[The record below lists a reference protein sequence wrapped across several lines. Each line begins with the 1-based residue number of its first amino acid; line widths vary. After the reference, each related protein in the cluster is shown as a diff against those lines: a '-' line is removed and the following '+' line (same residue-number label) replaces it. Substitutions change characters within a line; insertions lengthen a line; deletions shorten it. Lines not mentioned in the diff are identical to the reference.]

1 MSMAVSSA
9 DKKTLWGNF
18 LSLASLK
25 GFDYILPLITLPY
38 LVRVLGVEHFGVVS
52 FAQSFAQYFILITQ
66 YGFTL
71 SATREISLNRD
82 DPKKIN
88 EIFLSVMTVKLLL
101 AAACFLILL
110 STVAVFPLFR
120 DYWMVHLFSFGLVM
134 GDVLIPVWFFQ
145 GMERMKFIA
154 YFNISAKLIF
164 TCLVFLLVRGPEDVM
179 LVPLVNGI
187 GFVSVGLVSLYV
199 VNRYFSIR
207 FFVPPVAMVR
217 HLFVDGWNIFMANIT
232 PSLYHN
238 SSTFLLGILASNTAV
253 GYYTAGAKLIEV
265 GNAFMYIIART
276 IYPYMNRNRNAFQ
289 TMKKYL
295 LAPGLLM
302 TIAFLL
308 TADIAVKILFT
319 DAFGDTALV
328 LRLLAVSPLTIGVMG
343 AYGSNYLLVHK
354 QDKLYM
360 RIIMYS
366 SVGGLVL
373 LCGGIVFFQ
382 HYGAAVTV
390 SITRVVM
397 AALCFAAYRR
407 LKAAETPE
415 AA

>member
-1 MSMAVSSA
+1 MADAIPSA

-38 LVRVLGVEHFGVVS
+38 LVRVLGVEHFGIVS

-82 DPKKIN
+82 DPQKIN
-88 EIFLSVMTVKLLL
+88 EIFLAVMAVKLLL
-101 AAACFLILL
+101 AVACFLVLL
-110 STVAVFPLFR
+110 SVIMLFPLFTA
-120 DYWMVHLFSFGLVM
+120 YWTVHLFSFGLVL

-154 YFNISAKLIF
+154 YFNIAAKLIF

-179 LVPLVNGI
+179 MVPLVNGI
-187 GFVSVGLVSLYV
+187 GFVSVGFVSLWFV
-199 VNRYFSIR
+199 HRHFSIR
-207 FFVPPVAMVR
+207 WYLPALGSVR
-217 HLFVDGWNIFMANIT
+217 RLFVEGWHIFIANIT

-238 SSTFLLGILASNTAV
+238 SSTFLLGILSSNIAV
-253 GYYTAGAKLIEV
+253 GYYSAGAKLVEV

-276 IYPYMNRNRNAFQ
+276 IYPYMNRNRGAFEG
-289 TMKKYL
+289 MKKYL
-295 LAPGLLM
+295 LVPGLIM
-302 TIAFLL
+302 TVVFLL
-308 TADIAVKILFT
+308 AADVAVEILFT

-328 LRLLAVSPLTIGVMG
+328 LRLLAISPLTIGVVG

-354 QDKLYM
+354 QDALYM

-366 SVGGLVL
+366 SITGLFL
-373 LCGGIVFFQ
+373 LCGGIVWYQ
-382 HYGAAVTV
+382 HFGAAVTV
-390 SITRVVM
+390 SLTRILM
-397 AALCFAAYRR
+397 AAWCFVAYRR
-407 LKAAETPE
+407 LRKAKTPE